1 MPHMSAASCSSSH
14 VSSTRRAPNGQAW
27 LSATCRTKG
36 LEWLFNVTLGS
47 TAEVLRVVAMPA
59 ERLDPD
65 YGSGLAGQ
73 QDAYDWVDLIGGFV

>member
-1 MPHMSAASCSSSH
+1 MQS
-14 VSSTRRAPNGQAW
+14 Q
-27 LSATCRTKG
+27 G